1 MEASAMNR
9 RSFLNRTVSAAVA
22 APYLALAQAG
32 KTYRTALVGCGWWGM
47 NILGEAMAARRS
59 KVVGMCDVDEALLNQ
74 GTAKV
79 VQLTGDQP
87 NKYKDFRELIAKEK
101 PEIVI
106 VGTPD
111 HWHPLI
117 TIAAVQAGAHVYVE
131 KPVGH
136 TIREGRA
143 MVKAARAADR
153 MVQVGTHRRVSP
165 HNVEGLKF
173 LRSGM
178 AGKIHSIRCF
188 VHSGGRGNAGVPNS
202 EPPAGLDWDMYCGPA
217 ALVPFNKGIHTR
229 GFRNHLN
236 FANGTLGDWGIH
248 WMDQVIW
255 WSEEQWPKSAYSTGD
270 RYLPTGVMDAPD
282 QQVAVYKF
290 TDFTLHWEHRRF
302 AGNNAE
308 KHPLGA
314 YFYGTEGTF
323 HMGWR
328 DGWTFYPADSR
339 KQPIHMEP
347 TLNEPDQQNIKELWA
362 DFLGAIESNR
372 LPVSDIEAGHR
383 ATTISLLGM
392 LSLKLGRSI
401 EWDGQKEEVP
411 GDAEANKLLSR
422 EYRGEWK
429 YPG

>member
-1 MEASAMNR
+1 MHRRAFLSASA
-9 RSFLNRTVSAAVA
+9 VAGAAM
-22 APYLALAQAG
+22 PHLALAQAG
-32 KTYRTALVGCGWWGM
+32 KTYRTALAGAGWWGM
-47 NILGEAMAARRS
+47 NILGEAMASGRCE
-59 KVVGMCDVDEALLNQ
+59 VVGLCDVDETQLNQ
-74 GTAKV
+74 GYAKV
-79 VQLTGDQP
+79 EQLTGNQP
-87 NKYKDFRELIAKEK
+87 RKYKDFRELLAKEK

-117 TIAAVQAGAHVYVE
+117 AIAAVHAGAHVYVE

-153 MVQVGTHRRVSP
+153 VMQVGTHRRVSP

-178 AGKIHSIRCF
+178 AGKIHAIRCF
-188 VHSGGRGNAGVPNS
+188 VHSGGRGGAGVPDS
-202 EPPAGLDWDMYCGPA
+202 EVPPELDWDMWCGPA
-217 ALVPFNKGIHTR
+217 PLRPFNKGLHTR
-229 GFRNHLN
+229 GFRNHLDY
-236 FANGTLGDWGIH
+236 ANGVIADWGIH
-248 WMDQVIW
+248 WFDQVLW
-255 WSEEQWPKSAYSTGD
+255 WSEEKSPKSVYSTGG
-270 RYLPTGVMDAPD
+270 RYLDTSIMTAPD

-290 TDFTLHWEHRRF
+290 TDFTLHWENRRF
-302 AGNNAE
+302 AANNAE

-323 HMGWR
+323 HMGWL

-347 TLNEPDQQNIKELWA
+347 TLHKPDDQNIKELWA
-362 DFLGAIESNR
+362 DFLSAIEQKR
-372 LPVSDIEAGHR
+372 RPVSDIEFGHQS
-383 ATTISLLGM
+383 TIISLLGV
-392 LSLKLGRSI
+392 LSYKLGRSVN
-401 EWDGQKEEVP
+401 WDGEKEEVP

-429 YPG
+429 YPV

>member
-1 MEASAMNR
+1 MNR
-9 RSFLNRTVSAAVA
+9 RSFLNGVSAAGVA
-22 APYLALAQAG
+22 AMPALALAQQG
-32 KTYRTALVGCGWWGM
+32 KTYRTAIAGTGWWGM
-47 NILGEAMAARRS
+47 NILGEAMAS
-59 KVVGMCDVDEALLNQ
+59 KRCKIVGMCDVDQSLLNPAHGRVQ
-74 GTAKV
+74 
-79 VQLTGDQP
+79 QLTGDNP
-87 NKYKDFRELIAKEK
+87 NKYKDFREMIAKEK

-117 TIAAVQAGAHVYVE
+117 TIAAVNAGAHVYVE
-131 KPVGH
+131 KPVAH

-153 MVQVGTHRRVSP
+153 VVQVGTHRRVSP

-178 AGKIHSIRCF
+178 AGKIHAIRCF
-188 VHSGGRGNAGVPNS
+188 VHSGGRGNAGAPNS
-202 EPPAGLDWDMYCGPA
+202 EPPPGLDWDMYCGPA

-248 WMDQVIW
+248 WMDQVLW
-255 WSEEQWPKSAYSTGD
+255 WSEEKSPKSAYSTGD
-270 RYLPTGVMDAPD
+270 RYLPTGIMDAPD
-282 QQVAVYKF
+282 AQVAVYKF

-323 HMGWR
+323 HMGWH
-328 DGWTFYPADSR
+328 DGWTFYPVDRR
-339 KQPIHMEP
+339 KQHIHMDP
-347 TLNEPDQQNIKELWA
+347 TLNEPDQQNIKELFA
-362 DFLGAIESNR
+362 DFLNAIETKKR
-372 LPVSDIEAGHR
+372 PISDIEAGHQ
-383 ATTISLLGM
+383 ATVVSLLGM
-392 LSLKLGRSI
+392 LSLKLGRSVN
-401 EWDGQKEEVP
+401 WDGQKEEIP
-411 GDAEANKLLSR
+411 GDAEANKLLAR

-429 YPG
+429 YPS

>member
-1 MEASAMNR
+1 MNR
-9 RSFLNRTVSAAVA
+9 RSFLNTTAAASLAVPQLA
-22 APYLALAQAG
+22 MAQANKSYRMALA
-32 KTYRTALVGCGWWGM
+32 GCGWWGM
-47 NILGEAMAARRS
+47 NILGEAMAAQCG
-59 KVVGMCDVDEALLNQ
+59 KVVGVCDVDESLLNPAAARVQ
-74 GTAKV
+74 
-79 VQLTGDQP
+79 QLTGNQP
-87 NKYKDFRELIAKEK
+87 NKYKDFREMLAKEK

-143 MVKAARAADR
+143 MVNAARATDR
-153 MVQVGTHRRVSP
+153 VVQVGTHRRVSP

-188 VHSGGRGNAGVPNS
+188 VHSGGRGNPGVPNS
-202 EPPAGLDWDMYCGPA
+202 EPPSGLDWDMYCGPA

-236 FANGTLGDWGIH
+236 FANGTLADWGIH
-248 WMDQVIW
+248 WIDQVLW
-255 WSEEQWPKSAYSTGD
+255 WSEEKFPQSAYSTGD

-282 QQVAVYKF
+282 AQVAVYKF
-290 TDFTLHWEHRRF
+290 TDFTMHWEHRRF

-339 KQPIHMEP
+339 RQPIHMEP
-347 TLNEPDQQNIKELWA
+347 TLNEPDTQNIKELWA
-362 DFLGAIESNR
+362 DFLNAIEKKQR
-372 LPVSDIEAGHR
+372 PVSDIETGHQ
-383 ATTISLLGM
+383 ATVISLLGM
-392 LSLKLGRSI
+392 LSLKLGRSVK
-401 EWDGQKEEVP
+401 WDGQKEEVP
-411 GDAEANKLLSR
+411 GDPEANKLLSR

-429 YPG
+429 YPV